1 MGGRA
6 AAAGLTPAPR
16 LLLDE
21 MHAPSVAEELRRRG
35 HDVIAVAADPELRAL
50 TDDDLFRLA
59 ASEPSA
65 GSPDIAGRRIVT
77 ENVKD
82 FRPLLRRAQEVGT
95 PGPGLLFTSSRR
107 FPRSRRNPAPLVEA
121 LDAWLGQPDVARRP
135 PEDWLGAATTPR

>member
-1 MGGRA
+1 
-6 AAAGLTPAPR
+6 LTGAPR

-21 MHAPSVAEELRRRG
+21 MHAPGVAEELRRRG

-59 ASEPSA
+59 ASEPSTV
-65 GSPDIAGRRIVT
+65 SPDIAGRRIVT

-82 FRPLLRRAQEVGT
+82 FRPLLHRAQEAGT

-107 FPRSRRNPAPLVEA
+107 FPRSRRNPAPLIEA
-121 LDAWLGQPDVARRP
+121 LHAWLGQPDVARRP
-135 PEDWLGAATTPR
+135 PEDWLAAATPDLP